1 MVLELIKTYKYI
13 VLSWLILIVY
23 LLMFSQG
30 LFDRVD
36 QNVYSWLISFQSI
49 QFTQI
54 MKTITFLGSWISIT
68 LICLICIV
76 IYRKQGL
83 IMSINIVV
91 VSLFNAIIKNIVM
104 RQRPRVIHL
113 VIENGYSFPSAHAM
127 ISFALFGWIVY
138 MLYRKSKLSI
148 LLLFIPVMISITR
161 IYLGVHYFSDVMAGM
176 LFAVTYLCSVIPYI
190 KYHKILSLS

>member
-13 VLSWLILIVY
+13 VLSWLILVVY

-36 QNVYSWLISFQSI
+36 QNVYNWLISFQSI

-68 LICLICIV
+68 LICLIYIV
-76 IYRKQGL
+76 VYRKQGL

-91 VSLFNAIIKNIVM
+91 VSLINAIIKNIVM

-176 LFAVTYLCSVIPYI
+176 LFAVTYLCSVIPI
-190 KYHKILSLS
+190 LKYHKILSLS